1 VTPGQSVTERKD
13 QVQGAFTYTIPKTQ
27 SSLSVQFRNQQYH
40 DPTVP
45 SYNFNA
51 NRGDLNFTVR
61 F

>member
-1 VTPGQSVTERKD
+1 L
-13 QVQGAFTYTIPKTQ
+13 TYTIPRTQ
-27 SSLSVQFRNQQYH
+27 SSLSVQFRNQQYR
-40 DPTVP
+40 DSAVP